1 MKRPFGISFEFFY
14 QVFSLVVIIIVVH
27 AAYVGVVRPRG
38 DAILAQ
44 QAAAMQKDKSAVG
57 ERSIYVLIYD
67 WEQEA
72 VIILALWALAIMGF
86 KWMMILRQRALLNRD
101 FLPLAE
107 GVRILPDDTR
117 ELARQVQALPEPQ
130 RRALLPRAL
139 LAGLQRFN
147 TTRSVQDVSSA
158 VHAYCDAE
166 SERLDSELSMIR
178 YIAWA
183 IPSIGF
189 IGTVRG
195 IGEALTQAH
204 RAVQGDISGVTESL
218 GVAFNSTFVALLLS
232 LLLMFVLHQLQL
244 KQERLV
250 LDTESYLD
258 ERLLANLQ
266 A

>member
-1 MKRPFGISFEFFY
+1 MRKLHVDDLVY
-14 QVFSLVVIIIVVH
+14 QVATLVLSFLIVHVP
-27 AAYVGVVRPRG
+27 YTLVVRPNAR
-38 DAILAQ
+38 AVLEEQARQMAQ
-44 QAAAMQKDKSAVG
+44 NPEYVQ
-57 ERSIYVLIYD
+57 ERSWWVVMKDY
-67 WEQEA
+67 EQEA
-72 VIILALWALAIMGF
+72 EFVLCLWALFIMGA
-86 KWMMILRQRALLNRD
+86 KWRASSRERALLDRE
-101 FLPLAE
+101 LVPVAP
-107 GVRILPDDTR
+107 GARILPEDAR
-117 ELARQVQALPEPQ
+117 EYARQIQALPEEE
-130 RRALLPRAL
+130 RRFLLPRAA
-139 LAGLQRFN
+139 LAALNRFRA
-147 TTRSVQDVSSA
+147 TRSIQDAASTAREVCA
-158 VHAYCDAE
+158 AE
-166 SERLDSELSMIR
+166 SDRLDSELAMIR

-195 IGEALTQAH
+195 IGDALTQAH
-204 RAVQGDISGVTESL
+204 RAVQGDISGVTEAL